1 MARPSCRDALVALP
15 CVLAIAAFVGGSG
28 CSGHDPYRPG
38 ESVGAFHVTSKL
50 VSTTC
55 GPTPDPWEFDVKL
68 RHDATTLFWVQG
80 SAPISGQLDATAH
93 TVLKTSVVNTV
104 RPADAKTQTA
114 ACTMSRS
121 DVVDLVLAPTK
132 APAMTAEDVSGA
144 TSFKGTLAYQFTV
157 VSGSSCEDQLT
168 EVGGDFAAL
177 PCAVSYEITATRT
190 GEAK

>member
-1 MARPSCRDALVALP
+1 MARPSCRDALVAVPLA
-15 CVLAIAAFVGGSG
+15 LAISAIVGGSG

-50 VSTTC
+50 VSTSC

-68 RHDATTLFWVQG
+68 RHEATTLFWVQG
-80 SAPISGQLDATAH
+80 DAPISAQLDATARA
-93 TVLKTSVVNTV
+93 VMKSSVVNTV

-121 DVVDLVLAPTK
+121 DVVDLVLAPAT
-132 APAMTAEDVSGA
+132 APMVAADVGGA
-144 TSFKGTLAYQFTV
+144 TSFKGTLAYQFDV
-157 VSGSSCEDQLT
+157 VEGSSCEDQLT
-168 EVGGDFAAL
+168 ESGGDFAKL
-177 PCAVSYEITATRT
+177 PCSVSYEITAKRT

>member
-15 CVLAIAAFVGGSG
+15 FVLAIASFVGGSG

-80 SAPISGQLDATAH
+80 DAPISAQVDGAARA
-93 TVLKTSVVNTV
+93 VLKTSVVSTV
-104 RPADAKTQTA
+104 RAADAKTQTA
-114 ACTMSRS
+114 ACMMSRS
-121 DVVDLVLAPTK
+121 DVVDLVLAPSK
-132 APAMTAEDVSGA
+132 APAMAAADVAAA

-157 VSGSSCEDQLT
+157 VEGSSCEDQLT
-168 EVGGDFAAL
+168 ESGGDFATL
-177 PCAVSYEITATRT
+177 PCSVSYEIEAKRT